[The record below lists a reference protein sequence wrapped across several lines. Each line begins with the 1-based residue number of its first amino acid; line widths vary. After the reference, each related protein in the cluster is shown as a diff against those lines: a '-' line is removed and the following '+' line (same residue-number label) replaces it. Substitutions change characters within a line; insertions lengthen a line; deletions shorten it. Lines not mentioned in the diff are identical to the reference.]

1 MSLNTAETRQSFPFA
16 YEKVFDG
23 LVAILGP
30 AGFAVKSQDRVI
42 GRIVA
47 STGVSGFSWGENLA
61 IQVQRLS
68 ENSTDVLIQSN
79 LKVGLNL
86 TASAK
91 NAQNAERI
99 IGALSNFLQTGGRDL
114 AKSVAAAP
122 SAQSSPV
129 LWIMAIVVAIIVLLS
144 ILSS

>member
-1 MSLNTAETRQSFPFA
+1 M
-16 YEKVFDG
+16 
-23 LVAILGP
+23 
-30 AGFAVKSQDRVI
+30 
-42 GRIVA
+42 
-47 STGVSGFSWGENLA
+47 
-61 IQVQRLS
+61 QRLS

>member
-23 LVAILGP
+23 LISILEP
-30 AGFAVKSQDRVI
+30 AGFAVKSQDRLI
-42 GRIVA
+42 GRILA
-47 STGVSGFSWGENLA
+47 SAGMSGFSWGEDVA
-61 IQVQRLS
+61 IQVQKTS
-68 ENSTDVLIQSN
+68 DNSTDIFIQSN
-79 LKVGLNL
+79 LKVGFNL
-86 TASAK
+86 TASSK

-99 IGALSNFLQTGGRDL
+99 IGALSNFLQTGGRNV
-114 AKSVAAAP
+114 AESVAAAP

-129 LWIMAIVVAIIVLLS
+129 LWVIVIVVGLLVLFS

>member
-1 MSLNTAETRQSFPFA
+1 MSLNTAETRQSFPFG
-16 YEKVFDG
+16 YEKVFEG
-23 LVAILGP
+23 LIAILEP
-30 AGFAVKSQDRVI
+30 AGFAIKSQDRVI

-47 STGVSGFSWGENLA
+47 SAGMSGFSWGENVA
-61 IQVQRLS
+61 IQVQKVS
-68 ENSTDVLIQSN
+68 ENSTDLLIQSN
-79 LKVGLNL
+79 LKVGFNL
-86 TASAK
+86 TASSK

-99 IGALSNFLQTGGRDL
+99 IGALSNFLQTGGQDV

-129 LWIMAIVVAIIVLLS
+129 LWVIAIVVAIIVLLS